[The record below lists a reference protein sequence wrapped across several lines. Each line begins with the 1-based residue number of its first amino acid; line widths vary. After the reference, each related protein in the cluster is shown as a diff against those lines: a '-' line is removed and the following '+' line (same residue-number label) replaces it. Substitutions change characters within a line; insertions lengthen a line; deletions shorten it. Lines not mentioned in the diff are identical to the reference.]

1 MNIVVFAPKK
11 RIIDRFRFP
20 KFKSSGMFTN
30 FATDGIATDPPFD
43 GLDIRPITN
52 GYTLCPGFISFYLIS
67 G

>member
-20 KFKSSGMFTN
+20 KFKSSGKFTN
-30 FATDGIATDPPFD
+30 FTADGISTELPFN
-43 GLDIRPITN
+43 GLYIRPITD
-52 GYTLCPGFISFYLIS
+52 GYTLCPGFISFYLIP